1 MASCIVKP
9 VIKVGN
15 EERESKLFNDLLS
28 FTGNRESAQNI
39 WALSQVPEIM
49 SKLDISRD
57 ENGEPTLESLNK
69 ALNIK
74 SLLDKNLSLL
84 GEKISLGAT
93 DKKGNPIIHKSPELI
108 IDKVI
113 KFNETN
119 KDLVA
124 DVAKNEKGYTI
135 SVEEKSIDNVEVP
148 ARLMFNNSLNN
159 KLLGIMRSLGFNASI
174 NDSMS
179 YNGMFNPLNAMPTAD
194 GLRTVIQI
202 AKGQRGED
210 AFPEEFSHFI
220 IEGLTQVPLVSRL
233 LESLRNPRVVEEILG
248 DSYNKYKDLYGDD
261 FYMLQ
266 KEAAAKLL
274 QQHIVEG
281 KAYTRESFLDRIWNF
296 VKSLFGSISEQS
308 IDDAINEANQGAAK
322 LASMIKD
329 ESILP
334 LVDKDAILGGKAMYS
349 VGSDINKL
357 ENLANRA
364 LEVASRR
371 LRILMLRS
379 KSGKYNEEDLK
390 SVKSLQDL
398 IDRKKYSKSCLA
410 FLTDSLSQIEQLD
423 RQLKSIKSSDVRS
436 DSDLSKIKRVS
447 SLLRNIKD
455 FSEGYAPIIEDMITI
470 KAMQER
476 GEIKLTEE
484 DAELISQRAS
494 DVFRIVKNIN
504 SQYQSLR
511 YNTVYNF
518 LKIYWGEDKV
528 IDVGHNKGKQ
538 LTLNMIMDM
547 ADKDI
552 NGIDRWISSMGD
564 SSDALLSLIDK
575 AVKVSHSNRDNLLV
589 DVMNDLRGAQKR
601 LQDAGHTSEF
611 MFEKDKEGNL
621 TGRIISDID
630 FIKFNADRKEFI
642 DKLKKEGLEGYKLKV
657 RIEKWEA
664 DRTEVVVINEE
675 TGRKERV
682 PRKSMYSSNALES
695 LDSAQREYYKSMM
708 KAKSLLDD
716 LLPARYTNTYRAIQI
731 RNDMAEVLF
740 NNITD
745 PKKASKLAIENLKDK
760 FLRRS
765 DDTEFGGDGVSNLFT
780 TFSGKPIDRLPI
792 YYTTELEDM
801 SRLSTDFTSSMLAY
815 AGMAIN
821 YSEMNKIVDA
831 LELTKDLAMEREVQ
845 QYSGDKKLVESFKV
859 LHKKF
864 SKSYSVSGSSSHIGD
879 KLEDYFQSVIYG
891 KSKKDQ
897 GTIANTNIDTAKT
910 LDALRSYTGVIG
922 LGLNLFSAIGNIT
935 AGKMQMFI
943 ESIGGEYFNYKNMAI
958 GKKNYWAMMPQYM
971 AELNSIKKT
980 SKMALLIDKF
990 DALEE
995 FYGSFKNTNYYKGPL
1010 TRIIGSGNLYFLNNL
1025 GEHYL
1030 HTRNMLSMLDA
1041 YKVKDSSGK
1050 EISLFDA
1057 FEVVDIKDDSGNVL
1071 SSSLKIKEGV
1081 TKLDGS
1087 EITNNDITDLKLKI
1101 GKVNQALNG
1110 AFNEDD
1116 KGAIHRNAYGR
1127 LAMQFRQW
1135 MPAHYGRRFSSARY
1149 DARLGQWREGYYTT
1163 LGRFS
1168 WELVKDIKR
1177 AKFELATHWGE
1188 LKQHEKANI
1197 RRALSEM
1204 GMFATL
1210 SLLIS
1215 MLGAPEDRKGVWH
1228 DRMILYSLN
1237 RMKLETGASMPL
1249 NTEFL
1254 TNIWTLLQS
1263 PAAALKQLD
1272 NLTALVRFDNMFNE
1286 IESGRYK
1293 GWSEYEADLV
1303 RTIPVYGQIRKVVDI
1318 ENESYMFNIFNR

>member
-1 MASCIVKP
+1 MASCILRP
-9 VIKVGN
+9 TIKVGN

-28 FTGNRESAQNI
+28 FTGNSESAQII
-39 WALSQVPEIM
+39 WALSQIPSITDGFTLV
-49 SKLDISRD
+49 KD
-57 ENGEPTLESLNK
+57 ENGEPTLESLDK

-74 SLLDKNLSLL
+74 SLLDNKISLL
-84 GEKISLGAT
+84 GEKVSLGAT
-93 DKKGNPIIHKSPELI
+93 DKEGNNIVYKNPEII
-108 IDKVI
+108 IDKVV
-113 KFNETN
+113 KFNEAN
-119 KDLVA
+119 PNLVA
-124 DVAKNEKGYTI
+124 DVSKNENGYTI
-135 SVEEKSIDNVEVP
+135 SVEEKNESNYEKP
-148 ARLMFNNSLNN
+148 AKLLFNSSLNN
-159 KLLGIMRSLGFNASI
+159 KLLGIMRSLGFDVAVNS
-174 NDSMS
+174 SMS
-179 YNGMFNPLNAMPTAD
+179 YNGVFNPLDATTTTE
-194 GLRTVIQI
+194 GLRTIIQI

-220 IEGLTQVPLVSRL
+220 IEGLTKNNLVSRL
-233 LESLRNPRVVEEILG
+233 LESLKNPRVVEEILG
-248 DSYNKYKDLYGDD
+248 ESYDKYKELYNNDS
-261 FYMLQ
+261 YMLQ

-274 QQHIVEG
+274 QQHILGGQTFNKEPLL
-281 KAYTRESFLDRIWNF
+281 SRIWNF
-296 VKSLFGSISEQS
+296 VKNLFSTLNEQS
-308 IDDAINEANQGAAK
+308 IDEAINEANQGAAK

-334 LVDKDAILGGKAMYS
+334 LIDKDAVLGGRAMYS
-349 VGSDINKL
+349 VGTEVNKL
-357 ENLANRA
+357 EHLANKA

-371 LRILMLRS
+371 LRILMMRS
-379 KSGKYNEEDLK
+379 KSGRYDKEDSK
-390 SVKSLQDL
+390 SVKNLQDL
-398 IDRKKYSKSCLA
+398 ISKKKYSKSCLA
-410 FLTDSLSQIEQLD
+410 FLTDSLSQIENLD
-423 RQLKSIKSSDVRS
+423 RQLKSIRSADIRS
-436 DSDLSKIKRVS
+436 DSDLAKIRKVS

-455 FSEGYAPIIEDMITI
+455 FSEGYVPIIEDLITI
-470 KAMQER
+470 KALKDR
-476 GEIKLTEE
+476 GEVDLSEE
-484 DAELISQRAS
+484 DAELISQKAS
-494 DVFRIVKNIN
+494 DVYRIVKNIN
-504 SQYQSLR
+504 STYQSLR

-528 IDVGHNKGKQ
+528 IDVGHNKGKM
-538 LTLNMIMDM
+538 LTLKMIMDM

-552 NGIDRWISSMGD
+552 NGVDRWVSSMGD

-575 AVKVSHSNRDNLLV
+575 AVKISHSKRDSVLI
-589 DVMNDLRGAQKR
+589 DVMNDLRDAQKK

-611 MFEKDKEGNL
+611 MFERDENNNL

-630 FIKFNADRKEFI
+630 FVKFNKERSEYI
-642 DKLKKEGLEGYKLKV
+642 EKLKKEGLEGYKLKTK
-657 RIEKWEA
+657 IERWESL
-664 DRTEVVVINEE
+664 RTEVVVINKD

-682 PRKSMYSSNALES
+682 PSKSMYSSNALNS
-695 LDSAQREYYKSMM
+695 LDSAQREYYDAMM
-708 KAKSLLDD
+708 EAKTLLDD
-716 LLPARYTNTYRAIQI
+716 LLPARFTNTYRAIQI
-731 RNDMAEVLF
+731 RNDISEVIF

-745 PKKASKLAIENLKDK
+745 PKKASKLALENLKDR

-765 DDTEFGGDGVSNLFT
+765 DDTEFGGDEISNLFT

-821 YSEMNKIVDA
+821 YSEMNKIIDA
-831 LELTKDLAMEREVQ
+831 LELTKDLAMDREVQ

-864 SKSYSVSGSSSHIGD
+864 SKSYSLAGSQTNIGD

-891 KSKKDQ
+891 RSKQDQ
-897 GTIANTNIDTAKT
+897 GTIIGNIDTAKT
-910 LDALRSYTGVIG
+910 LDTLKSYTGVIG

-943 ESIGGEYFNYKNMAI
+943 DSVSGEYFNYKNMAV
-958 GKKNYWAMMPQYM
+958 GKKNYWAMIPEYM
-971 AELNSIKKT
+971 AEINSIRK
-980 SKMALLIDKF
+980 SNKMSLLIDKF

-995 FYGSFKNTNYYKGPL
+995 FYSNLRNTNYYKGPL
-1010 TRIIGSGNLYFLNNL
+1010 TRIIGSSNLYFLNNI

-1057 FEVVDIKDDSGNVL
+1057 FEVVANKDSKGNTV

-1087 EITNNDITDLKLKI
+1087 EITENDLTDLKLKI
-1101 GKVNQALNG
+1101 GKVNQSLNG

-1135 MPAHYGRRFSSARY
+1135 MPAHYGRRFSKARY
-1149 DARLGQWREGYYTT
+1149 DARLEQWREGYYRT

-1168 WELVKDIKR
+1168 WELLKDLKR
-1177 AKFELATHWGE
+1177 AKFDIATHWDE
-1188 LKQHEKANI
+1188 LSQHEKANI
-1197 RRALSEM
+1197 KRSLAEI
-1204 GMFATL
+1204 GMFYTL
-1210 SLLIS
+1210 TVLIS

-1237 RMKLETGASMPL
+1237 RMKLEAGASMPF
-1249 NTEFL
+1249 NTGFL
-1254 TNIWTLLQS
+1254 SNIWTILQS
-1263 PAAALKQLD
+1263 PAAALKQVD
-1272 NLTALVRFDNMFNE
+1272 NLTNLVRFDKMFNE

-1303 RTIPVYGQIRKVVDI
+1303 KTLPVYGQIRKAIDI
-1318 ENESYMFNIFNR
+1318 ENESYMFNIFDR

>member
-1 MASCIVKP
+1 MASCVIKP
-9 VIKVGN
+9 TIKVGN
-15 EERESKLFNDLLS
+15 EERESKLFSDLLS
-28 FTGNRESAQNI
+28 FTGNRDSAQII
-39 WALSQVPEIM
+39 WALSQVPDIM
-49 SKLDISRD
+49 KGLNVNRD
-57 ENGEPTLESLNK
+57 ENGEPTLESLDK

-74 SLLDKNLSLL
+74 SLLDNNLSLL

-93 DKKGNPIIHKSPELI
+93 DSKGNNIVHKRPELI

-113 KFNETN
+113 KFNESN
-119 KDLVA
+119 PALVA
-124 DVAKNEKGYTI
+124 DVSKNEEGYVI
-135 SVEEKSIDNVEVP
+135 SVEEKNNSNSDSP

-159 KLLGIMRSLGFNASI
+159 KLLGIMRSLGFDVSI
-174 NDSMS
+174 NSTMS
-179 YNGMFNPLNAMPTAD
+179 YNGMFNPLDARPTAE
-194 GLRTVIQI
+194 GLRAVIQI

-220 IEGLTQVPLVSRL
+220 IEGLTQLPLVSRL
-233 LESLRNPRVVEEILG
+233 LESLRNPRAVEEVLG
-248 DSYNKYKDLYGDD
+248 DSYNKYRELYGND

-281 KAYTRESFLDRIWNF
+281 KAITRESFVDRIWNF
-296 VKSLFGSISEQS
+296 VKGLFSKLNEQS

-322 LASMIKD
+322 LASMVID

-334 LVDKDAILGGKAMYS
+334 LVDKDAILGGKPMYS
-349 VGSDINKL
+349 VGAEINKL

-379 KSGKYNEEDLK
+379 KSGKYSEEDSK
-390 SVKSLQDL
+390 SVKNLQYL
-398 IDRKKYSKSCLA
+398 IDKKKYSKSCLA

-423 RQLKSIKSSDVRS
+423 RQLKSIKSSDVRR

-476 GEIKLTEE
+476 GEIDLTEE
-484 DAELISQRAS
+484 DAELISQKAS

-518 LKIYWGEDKV
+518 LKLYWGEDKV

-552 NGIDRWISSMGD
+552 NGVDRWISSMGD

-589 DVMNDLRGAQKR
+589 DVMNDLRGAQKK

-611 MFEKDKEGNL
+611 MFERDKDGNL
-621 TGRIISDID
+621 TGRIISNID
-630 FIKFNADRKEFI
+630 FIKFNKERKEYLE
-642 DKLKKEGLEGYKLKV
+642 KLKKEGLEGYKIKT

-664 DRTEVVVINEE
+664 DRTEVIVINEE

-682 PRKSMYSSNALES
+682 PSKSLYSSNALDS
-695 LDSAQREYYKSMM
+695 LDSAQREYYNSML

-716 LLPARYTNTYRAIQI
+716 LLPTRFTNTYRAIQI
-731 RNDMAEVLF
+731 RNDMTEVIF

-765 DDTEFGGDGVSNLFT
+765 DDTEFGGDEISNLFT

-821 YSEMNKIVDA
+821 YSEMNKIIDA
-831 LELTKDLAMEREVQ
+831 LELTKDLAMDREVQ

-864 SKSYSVSGSSSHIGD
+864 SKSYSVSGSQSNIGD

-891 KSKKDQ
+891 RSKKDQ
-897 GTIANTNIDTAKT
+897 GTIIGNVDTAKT
-910 LDALRSYTGVIG
+910 LDTLRSYTGVIG

-958 GKKNYWAMMPQYM
+958 GKKNYWAMMPEYM

-980 SKMALLIDKF
+980 NKMALLIDKF

-995 FYGSFKNTNYYKGPL
+995 FHSNFRNTNYYKGPL
-1010 TRIIGSGNLYFLNNL
+1010 TRIIGSANLYFLNNL

-1030 HTRNMLSMLDA
+1030 HTRNMLSILDA
-1041 YKVKDSSGK
+1041 YKVKDSSGR
-1050 EISLFDA
+1050 ELSLFDA
-1057 FEVVDIKDDSGNVL
+1057 FEVVDTKDDKGNSI
-1071 SSSLKIKEGV
+1071 SSSIKLKDGI

-1087 EITNNDITDLKLKI
+1087 EITNEDFTDLKLKI
-1101 GKVNQALNG
+1101 GKVNQSLNG

-1135 MPAHYGRRFSSARY
+1135 MPAHYGRRFDKARY
-1149 DARLGQWREGYYTT
+1149 DARLGQWREGYYRTAFNFG
-1163 LGRFS
+1163 L
-1168 WELVKDIKR
+1168 ELLKDARR
-1177 AKFELATHWGE
+1177 AKFDIATHWNE
-1188 LKQHEKANI
+1188 LSQHEKANL
-1197 RRALSEM
+1197 RRSLSEM
-1204 GMFATL
+1204 GMFAAL
-1210 SLLIS
+1210 SVLIS

-1249 NTEFL
+1249 NSEFL

-1263 PAAALKQLD
+1263 PAAALKQID
-1272 NLTALVRFDNMFNE
+1272 NLTNLVRFDKMFNE

-1303 RTIPVYGQIRKVVDI
+1303 KTLPIYGQIRKVVDI

>member
-9 VIKVGN
+9 TIKVGK
-15 EERESKLFNDLLS
+15 EEKESKLFNDLLS
-28 FTGNRESAQNI
+28 FTGNRESAQTI

-49 SKLDISRD
+49 KNLSVVRD
-57 ENGEPTLESLNK
+57 ENGEPTLESLDK

-74 SLLDKNLSLL
+74 VLLDNKLSLI
-84 GEKISLGAT
+84 GEKVTLGAT
-93 DKKGNPIIHKSPELI
+93 DTKGNTIIHRDPELI
-108 IDKVI
+108 IAKVI
-113 KFNETN
+113 KFNESHPS
-119 KDLVA
+119 LVA
-124 DVAKNEKGYTI
+124 DVSKNEKGYVV
-135 SVEEKSIDNVEVP
+135 SVEEKTIENSDIP
-148 ARLMFNNSLNN
+148 AKLMFNNSLNN
-159 KLLGIMRSLGFNASI
+159 KLLGIMRSLGFDVTVN
-174 NDSMS
+174 NSMS
-179 YNGMFNPLNAMPTAD
+179 YNGIFNPLDAKTTAD

-202 AKGQRGED
+202 AKGQKGED

-220 IEGLTQVPLVSRL
+220 IEGLTHVPLVSRL
-233 LESLRNPRVVEEILG
+233 LDSLKNPRVVEEILG
-248 DSYNKYKDLYGDD
+248 DTYSKYKDLYEND
-261 FYMLQ
+261 FYRLQ

-274 QQHIVEG
+274 QQHITKSKPVE
-281 KAYTRESFLDRIWNF
+281 KESFLSRLWNF
-296 VKSLFGSISEQS
+296 VKNLFTQISEQS
-308 IDDAINEANQGAAK
+308 IEDAINESNQGAAK
-322 LASMIKD
+322 LASMISD
-329 ESILP
+329 NSILP
-334 LVDKDAILGGKAMYS
+334 LIDKDAILGGSVMYS
-349 VGSDINKL
+349 IGDDVNKL
-357 ENLANRA
+357 ENLANKA

-371 LRILMLRS
+371 LGILMLRS
-379 KSGKYNEEDLK
+379 KNGKYSEEDSK
-390 SVKSLQDL
+390 SVKNLQDL
-398 IDRKKYSKSCLA
+398 IAKKKYSKSCLA

-423 RQLKSIKSSDVRS
+423 RQLKTIKSSDVRS
-436 DSDLSKIKRVS
+436 DSDLTKIKRVS

-455 FSEGYAPIIEDMITI
+455 FAEGYAPIIEDMITM

-476 GEIKLTEE
+476 NEVDLTEE
-484 DAELISQRAS
+484 DAELISQKAS

-518 LKIYWGEDKV
+518 LKIYWGEDKI

-538 LTLNMIMDM
+538 LTLSMIMDM

-552 NGIDRWISSMGD
+552 NGIDRWVSSMGD
-564 SSDALLSLIDK
+564 SSDPILSLIDK
-575 AVKVSHSNRDNLLV
+575 AVKISHSNRDAVLV
-589 DVMNDLRGAQKR
+589 DVMNDLRGAQKI
-601 LQDAGHTSEF
+601 LQDAGYTSEF
-611 MFEKDKEGNL
+611 MFERDEEGNL

-630 FIKFNADRKEFI
+630 FVKFNKERKDYIEQ
-642 DKLKKEGLEGYKLKV
+642 LEKEGLEGYKLKTK
-657 RIEKWEA
+657 IEKWEA
-664 DRTEVVVINEE
+664 ARTEVVVINTD

-682 PRKSMYSSNALES
+682 PSKSMYSSNVLSS
-695 LDSAQREYYKSMM
+695 LDSAQREYYDTMM
-708 KAKSLLDD
+708 KVKSLLDD
-716 LLPARYTNTYRAIQI
+716 LLPSRFTNTYRAIQI
-731 RNDMAEVLF
+731 RNDMAEVMF

-745 PKKASKLAIENLKDK
+745 PKKATKLAIANLKDK

-765 DDTEFGGDGVSNLFT
+765 DDTEFGGDEISNLFT

-821 YSEMNKIVDA
+821 YSEMNKIIDA
-831 LELTKDLAMEREVQ
+831 LELTKDLVMDREVQ

-864 SKSYSVSGSSSHIGD
+864 SKSYSVSGSQSNIGD

-891 KSKKDQ
+891 RSKQDQ
-897 GTIANTNIDTAKT
+897 GTIIGNVDTAKT
-910 LDALRSYTGVIG
+910 LDTLKSYTGAVG

-943 ESIGGEYFNYKNMAI
+943 DSISGEYYNYKNMAV
-958 GKKNYWAMMPQYM
+958 GKKNYYAMLPQYM
-971 AELNSIKKT
+971 AELNSIKKS

-995 FYGSFKNTNYYKGPL
+995 FYSNLKKTDYYKGPL
-1010 TRIIGSGNLYFLNNL
+1010 TRIIGSANLYFLNSM

-1030 HTRNMLSMLDA
+1030 HTRTMLSMLDA

-1057 FEVVDIKDDSGNVL
+1057 FEVIDVKDDKGVSV
-1071 SSSLKIKEGV
+1071 SHTLKIKDGV

-1087 EITNNDITDLKLKI
+1087 SITESDITEIKLKI
-1101 GKVNQALNG
+1101 GKVNQSLNG

-1135 MPAHYGRRFSSARY
+1135 MPAHYGRRFSKARY
-1149 DARLGQWREGYYTT
+1149 DARLEQWREGYYRT
-1163 LGRFS
+1163 LGRFG
-1168 WELVKDIKR
+1168 WELLKDLRR
-1177 AKFELATHWGE
+1177 AKFEIATHWDE
-1188 LKQHEKANI
+1188 LSQHEKANI
-1197 RRALSEM
+1197 RRSLSEM
-1204 GMFATL
+1204 GIFVTL
-1210 SLLIS
+1210 SVLIS
-1215 MLGAPEDRKGVWH
+1215 MLGGPEDRKGVWH

-1249 NTEFL
+1249 NAEFL

-1263 PAAALKQLD
+1263 PAAALKQMD
-1272 NLTALVRFDNMFNE
+1272 NLTTLIRFDKMFNE

-1293 GWSEYEADLV
+1293 GWTEYEADLV
-1303 RTIPVYGQIRKVVDI
+1303 RSLPIYGQIRKVVDI